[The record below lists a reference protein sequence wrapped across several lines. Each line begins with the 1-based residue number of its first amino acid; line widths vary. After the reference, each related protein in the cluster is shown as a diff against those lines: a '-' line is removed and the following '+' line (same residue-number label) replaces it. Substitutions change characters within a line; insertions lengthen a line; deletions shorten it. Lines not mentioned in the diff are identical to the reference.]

1 MIQVL
6 SGSAYAGELRA
17 PHSRGISPIFRGK
30 INIGEDSRRC
40 YIKPLPDTIKV
51 GGKIVENREV
61 LSEALGYTLARVANY
76 SVPAAAGIIVL
87 NREQIPSAV
96 LEHLRE
102 ITPGGLQQDY
112 LAWFSQDM
120 QHPSL
125 LKRHIQDAPDHLQ
138 ERQLRR
144 LAMSLAGHADTAAIV
159 TFDEWTENSDR
170 NLGNLLEA
178 ADGKLAL
185 IDHGRLF
192 RLPFWQ
198 PAALT
203 TSGMPL
209 RNVIRELVDEYVQ
222 HWSERTPT
230 KAARAMAYNV
240 LAGAWRTEGAAAAR
254 RVLAEFMDSMDIDH
268 VLDFLEARLE
278 PDHYNKAVGLLA

>member
-40 YIKPLPDTIKV
+40 YIKPLPDTIRA
-51 GGKIVENREV
+51 GGKIFENREV
-61 LSEALGYTLARVANY
+61 LSEALGYTLARAANY
-76 SVPAAAGIIVL
+76 SVPAAAGVIML
-87 NREQIPSAV
+87 SREQIPAAV
-96 LEHLRE
+96 LEHLRGL
-102 ITPGGLQQDY
+102 TPGGLQQDY

-125 LKRHIQDAPDHLQ
+125 LKRHIQGAPEHLQ
-138 ERQLRR
+138 ERQLKR
-144 LAMSLAGHADTAAIV
+144 LAAILAGHADTAAII

-178 ADGKLAL
+178 ADGKLSL

-192 RLPFWQ
+192 RREFWQ
-198 PAALT
+198 PAMLT
-203 TSGMPL
+203 TSGLPL
-209 RNVIRELVDEYVQ
+209 RNVIRELVDEYVH

-240 LAGAWRTEGAAAAR
+240 LAGTWRTEGAAAAR
-254 RVLAEFMDSMDIDH
+254 RVLAEFLDSMDIDH
-268 VLDFLEARLE
+268 VPDFLEARLE
-278 PDHYNKAVGLLA
+278 PAQYYKAVGHLV